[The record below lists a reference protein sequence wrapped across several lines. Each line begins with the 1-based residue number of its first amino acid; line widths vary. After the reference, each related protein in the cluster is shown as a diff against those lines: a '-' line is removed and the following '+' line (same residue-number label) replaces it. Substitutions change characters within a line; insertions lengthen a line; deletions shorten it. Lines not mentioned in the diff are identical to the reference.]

1 MVCFG
6 GHGADTI
13 SGISSPQAGHATVSG
28 EGHKGRLTSSNTS
41 DLQSDERRQKMKLK
55 AIHSIQQH
63 YRLGYWDAEFTMH
76 GRENKP
82 VDSATI
88 CLFEKW
94 GGGVDAGQIIQ
105 SSCSLDCDTEKT
117 LINTAIQFAAF
128 ASRQVRS
135 SILEGV
141 NAHLKDGK
149 K

>member
-1 MVCFG
+1 M
-6 GHGADTI
+6 
-13 SGISSPQAGHATVSG
+13 
-28 EGHKGRLTSSNTS
+28 N
-41 DLQSDERRQKMKLK
+41 LK

-63 YRLGYWDAEFTMH
+63 PRLGYWDAEFTMH

-105 SSCSLDCDTEKT
+105 RSCNLDPDTEKT

-141 NAHLKDGK
+141 NAHLKDGEK
-149 K
+149 